1 MKLTSD
7 SIDSLR
13 KLIAAT
19 AIVDVDAVI
28 IEDGKIRGLSE
39 DKYVVM
45 YSEKNVPDFGFAKVG
60 LSRLKVL
67 ANRLSLV
74 QDSTGLVVESKI
86 GRTDDEAG
94 SLDISWPKAKVGYRC
109 ADPSTIRCPKKF
121 VDVAHWSVDIDSKNI
136 PLIINALKAM
146 GSKKVNINTRTGSE
160 VFFELTD
167 TNQDAFT
174 LKIADGAKWIGAD
187 DGPKNKVWVNFY
199 SADKLIP
206 LLRKA
211 SETLDDVTLVFG
223 EKGSLQIVLE
233 DTYRFILV
241 PYTDKD

>member
-7 SIDSLR
+7 SVDSLR
-13 KLIAAT
+13 ALIAAS

-28 IEDGKIRGLSE
+28 IEDGLIRGLSE

-45 YSEKNVPDFGFAKVG
+45 YSEKNVPDFGFARVG

-67 ANRLSLV
+67 ANRLSLI
-74 QDSTGLVVESKI
+74 QDSANLVVESKV
-86 GRTDDEAG
+86 GRNDDEAG

-109 ADPSTIRCPKKF
+109 ADPAIIRCPKKF
-121 VDVAHWSVDIDSKNI
+121 VDVAQWAVDIDSKNV

-160 VFFELTD
+160 VFLELTD

-174 LKIADGAKWIGAD
+174 LKIADGARWLGED
-187 DGPKNKVWVNFY
+187 TPKNKIWVNFY
-199 SADKLIP
+199 SAEKLIP
-206 LLRKA
+206 LLRKV
-211 SETLDDVTLVFG
+211 SETSDVVTLIFG

-241 PYTDKD
+241 PYSDKD